1 MTNSSS
7 GSSISTSAKVA
18 YVYDSETDTWYEIS
32 GKVNTSGTY
41 SWSGQHTFND
51 TVTMEAALK
60 NKAGINNFTDPAAR
74 DAALPSPVR
83 GLVCFVKQDANA
95 IAINQIQFYDGT
107 QWKFINGYTTLLTK
121 LASYEPALD
130 DAGKTITFDSTSL
143 CNITI
148 PPNSSKAFPL
158 GTRFDVIRLNT
169 GAVTFVQGSGVT
181 ILSKNSSKSISSR
194 WSGATIIKTDTN
206 TWVLIGDLIA

>member
-1 MTNSSS
+1 MASSS
-7 GSSISTSAKVA
+7 GSTVSTAGKVA
-18 YVYDSETDTWYEIS
+18 YVYDNDTDTWYAVS
-32 GKVNTSGTY
+32 GVVNTSANYNWTGTNSY
-41 SWSGQHTFND
+41 SNVVTFD
-51 TVTMEAALK
+51 EAIK
-60 NKAGINNFTDPAAR
+60 NKAGVNNFTDPAAR
-74 DAALPSPVR
+74 DAALPVPVR

-95 IAINQIQFYDGT
+95 VAINQVQFYDGT
-107 QWKFINGYTTLLTK
+107 QWKFIHGYTTLLTK

-143 CNITI
+143 CNVTI
-148 PPNSSKAFPL
+148 APNSSKAFPI

-181 ILSKNSSKSISSR
+181 ILSKNSSKSIASR